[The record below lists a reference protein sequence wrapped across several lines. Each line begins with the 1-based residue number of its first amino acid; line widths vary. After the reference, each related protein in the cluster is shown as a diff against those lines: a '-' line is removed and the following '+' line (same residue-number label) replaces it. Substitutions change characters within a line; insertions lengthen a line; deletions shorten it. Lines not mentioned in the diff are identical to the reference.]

1 MLVEVNAIQIELTQL
16 LEFQSRTI
24 IVEGDSEFI
33 KVGYHQGTFS
43 LFPSCSSD
51 GKESNVAKKKKKQR
65 KNGSFSL
72 GVIFLHS
79 FTDVNGAQGNQLRMI
94 TFVCILGVKKV

>member
-16 LEFQSRTI
+16 LEFQSGTI

-43 LFPSCSSD
+43 LSPSCSSD
-51 GKESNVAKKKKKQR
+51 GKESNVAKKKKQ
-65 KNGSFSL
+65 KNNEKMVHFP
-72 GVIFLHS
+72 
-79 FTDVNGAQGNQLRMI
+79 
-94 TFVCILGVKKV
+94 